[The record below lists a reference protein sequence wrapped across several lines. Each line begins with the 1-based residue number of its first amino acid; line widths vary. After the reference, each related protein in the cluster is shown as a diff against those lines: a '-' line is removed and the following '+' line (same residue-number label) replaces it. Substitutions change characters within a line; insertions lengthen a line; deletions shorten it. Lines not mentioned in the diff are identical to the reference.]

1 MSSRWALIPAAFLVV
16 GLLLVQE
23 LVPRQSAP
31 TPATANGSPAA
42 VVASESA
49 SDSSVTAE
57 ARVNVESGNGGD
69 GGTPLVATPA
79 STTSD
84 GGEAQQD
91 EQQSSNLPV
100 VGSNPTPAII
110 ETATVVATALVAEPV
125 AKEEAADLYQDD
137 LWGAVMAA
145 FPPSEQ
151 ATAYRVA
158 MCESSGDPG
167 AVGRVGEQGAFQV
180 RPEFHGPVPD
190 DLYGQAEQAAA
201 IVAEQGWQPW
211 SCA

>member
-49 SDSSVTAE
+49 SDSS
-57 ARVNVESGNGGD
+57 ARVVVGESGNGGD

-79 STTSD
+79 STTVEAD
-84 GGEAQQD
+84 GAREGRAAPLTQET
-91 EQQSSNLPV
+91 
-100 VGSNPTPAII
+100 VGGSTPLISPPTAV
-110 ETATVVATALVAEPV
+110 ETATVVATALVAE
-125 AKEEAADLYQDD
+125 DD

-158 MCESSGDPG
+158 MCESSGNTE
-167 AVGRVGEQGAFQV
+167 AVGRSGEEGVFQV
-180 RPEFHGPVPD
+180 IASIWGDVPS
-190 DLYGQAEQAAA
+190 DLYGQAAQAAG
-201 IVAEQGWQPW
+201 IVSVHGWEPW
-211 SCA
+211 SCR

>member
-16 GLLLVQE
+16 GLLVGQE

-49 SDSSVTAE
+49 SDSSVTTE

-69 GGTPLVATPA
+69 GGTPPDVSRLATPA
-79 STTSD
+79 STNSAGVAHGLERGTTPLV
-84 GGEAQQD
+84 GPEPEVAG
-91 EQQSSNLPV
+91 SSPA
-100 VGSNPTPAII
+100 SSIPTV
-110 ETATVVATALVAEPV
+110 ENATVVATALVA
-125 AKEEAADLYQDD
+125 DND

-158 MCESSGDPG
+158 MCESSGNTE
-167 AVGRVGEQGAFQV
+167 AVGRSGEKGAWQILEVYHGAVPEGLYAQAVHAAQV
-180 RPEFHGPVPD
+180 
-190 DLYGQAEQAAA
+190 LA
-201 IVAEQGWQPW
+201 INGWGIW
-211 SCA
+211 SCF